1 MRLFTAEYPKKVNG
15 CEFSRPNTP
24 KKPTD
29 ATFHGRI
36 PQKSQRMR
44 LFTVEYPKKV
54 NGCDF
59 SQPDTP
65 KKSAD
70 EDFHSQIPRKSQRMR
85 IFTVEYPEKVSGC
98 DFSQPNTPKR
108 SPFEDFHSRTPRN
121 GHHLRTF
128 KKRKNKTSGFLM
140 LQSSESHLLIMTSLQ
155 SHPFQSEWLRL
166 ADEAASPAYA

>member
-1 MRLFTAEYPKKVNG
+1 MRLFTAKHPEKVSG

-24 KKPTD
+24 KKSAD
-29 ATFHGRI
+29 ANFHSRI
-36 PQKSQRMR
+36 PRKSQRMR
-44 LFTVEYPKKV
+44 IFTAEYPKKV

-166 ADEAASPAYA
+166 ADEAASLAYA

>member
-1 MRLFTAEYPKKVNG
+1 MRIFTAEYPEKANG
-15 CEFSRPNTP
+15 CEFSQPN
-24 KKPTD
+24 
-29 ATFHGRI
+29 
-36 PQKSQRMR
+36 
-44 LFTVEYPKKV
+44 
-54 NGCDF
+54 
-59 SQPDTP
+59 TP

-70 EDFHSQIPRKSQRMR
+70 ANFHSRIPQKSQRMR

-98 DFSQPNTPKR
+98 EFSQPNTPKKPADEDFHSR
-108 SPFEDFHSRTPRN
+108 IPPKSQRMRTFTAGYPKKVSGWGLSQPDTPKKPTDEDFHSRTPQN

-140 LQSSESHLLIMTSLQ
+140 LLSSESHLLIMTSLQ

>member
-1 MRLFTAEYPKKVNG
+1 MRTFTAGYPKKVSG
-15 CEFSRPNTP
+15 CEFSQPN
-24 KKPTD
+24 
-29 ATFHGRI
+29 
-36 PQKSQRMR
+36 
-44 LFTVEYPKKV
+44 
-54 NGCDF
+54 
-59 SQPDTP
+59 TP

-85 IFTVEYPEKVSGC
+85 TFTAKYPEKVNGC
-98 DFSQPNTPKR
+98 DFSQPNTSKKPT
-108 SPFEDFHSRTPRN
+108 DANFHSRIPRN
-121 GHHLRTF
+121 SHHLRAF

>member
-1 MRLFTAEYPKKVNG
+1 MRIFTA
-15 CEFSRPNTP
+15 
-24 KKPTD
+24 
-29 ATFHGRI
+29 
-36 PQKSQRMR
+36 
-44 LFTVEYPKKV
+44 EYPKKV

-59 SQPDTP
+59 SQPNTP

-70 EDFHSQIPRKSQRMR
+70 ATFHNRIPRKSQRMR
-85 IFTVEYPEKVSGC
+85 LFTAEYPKKVSGCEFSRPNTPKKSADANFHGRIPRNGHHLRTFTTEYPEKVSGC

-108 SPFEDFHSRTPRN
+108 SPFEDFHGRIPRN
-121 GHHLRTF
+121 GHHLRAF

-166 ADEAASPAYA
+166 ADEAASLAYA

>member
-1 MRLFTAEYPKKVNG
+1 MRIFTGEYPKKVSG
-15 CEFSRPNTP
+15 CEFSQPNTP

-36 PQKSQRMR
+36 P
-44 LFTVEYPKKV
+44 
-54 NGCDF
+54 
-59 SQPDTP
+59 
-65 KKSAD
+65 
-70 EDFHSQIPRKSQRMR
+70 RKSQRMR
-85 IFTVEYPEKVSGC
+85 IFTAEYPEKASGC
-98 DFSQPNTPKR
+98 EFSQPNTPKK
-108 SPFEDFHSRTPRN
+108 SADANFHGRIPRN
-121 GHHLRTF
+121 SHHLRAF

>member
-15 CEFSRPNTP
+15 CEFSQSNTP
-24 KKPTD
+24 KKPAD
-29 ATFHGRI
+29 ANFHGR
-36 PQKSQRMR
+36 
-44 LFTVEYPKKV
+44 
-54 NGCDF
+54 
-59 SQPDTP
+59 
-65 KKSAD
+65 
-70 EDFHSQIPRKSQRMR
+70 IPRKSQRMR
-85 IFTVEYPEKVSGC
+85 IFTAEYPEKANGCEFSQPNTPKKPADATFHGRIPRNGHHLRTFTTEYPEKVSGC
-98 DFSQPNTPKR
+98 ELSQPNTPKK
-108 SPFEDFHSRTPRN
+108 STDATFHSRIPQN